1 MRLTI
6 EDNTA
11 PGWCRRD
18 RTQGDSKKR
27 RPLRRDA
34 EIREGDDKELR
45 QYATCLAIGSSSN
58 CCSSVEPASAVM
70 EEVPP
75 IMI

>member
-11 PGWCRRD
+11 PGWCRRG

-34 EIREGDDKELR
+34 EIREGDDNEPR
-45 QYATCLAIGSSSN
+45 QYAACLAIGSSSN
-58 CCSSVEPASAVM
+58 CCSSVEPANAVM

-75 IMI
+75 VMI